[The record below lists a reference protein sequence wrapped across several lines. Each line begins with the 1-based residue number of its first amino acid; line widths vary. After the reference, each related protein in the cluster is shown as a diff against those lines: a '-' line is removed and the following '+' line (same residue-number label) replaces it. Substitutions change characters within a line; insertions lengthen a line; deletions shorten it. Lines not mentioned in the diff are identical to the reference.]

1 MTQDISGTIIALEE
15 RRRQALLACDV
26 GALSE
31 LLSDRLVFAHSNAV
45 YEDKTSLLAKM
56 GSGNIVYLSL
66 EITEQRVM
74 DLGETALLFSRLT
87 AEVTVGGQPR
97 SLDNRTLSV
106 WTREG
111 GQWRLLAYQPIAI
124 PR

>member
-106 WTREG
+106 WTRED